1 MDDGVTKIAV
11 IEERLRGMDDAL
23 RIRTDEIAR
32 RLDDLNH
39 AHEQAVE
46 VQQTYVTVL
55 EYKADRQT
63 AQQTRESA
71 IAANDARHLSMR
83 AEFDERFKR
92 LEGFQSRM
100 LGAFALAL
108 LFVPLLTGTLVFLLT
123 K

>member
-1 MDDGVTKIAV
+1 MGA
-11 IEERLRGMDDAL
+11 AL
-23 RIRTDEIAR
+23 RLQHKEYER
-32 RLDDLNH
+32 RLTELNH

-46 VQQTYVTVL
+46 VQHTYVTAL
-55 EYKADRQT
+55 EYKADQAAV
-63 AQQTRESA
+63 AQARTGA
-71 IAANDARHLSMR
+71 IAANDARHFAMR
-83 AEFDERFKR
+83 KETDERFKR